1 LALALQGCEP
11 KQQIDRE
18 VHLPYAIAATADSH
32 RDEIEEIIQRYRKL
46 VFTVAIN
53 VVRDSACAEE
63 ICQETFVKV
72 WMALPSFQ
80 YRCPL
85 SAWIYQIAKNIS
97 ISHYRVKT
105 KHRYLPLHELPDVA
119 SRSYPASQ
127 RLELRDM
134 VRSLPERQRVAIEL
148 FYLQQ
153 WPIKDI
159 ALSLGIPEGTVR
171 NRLHCARH
179 ALAAM

>member
-1 LALALQGCEP
+1 
-11 KQQIDRE
+11 
-18 VHLPYAIAATADSH
+18 VPYATAVMAQSH
-32 RDEIEEIIQRYRKL
+32 KIEIEEIIQRYRKL
-46 VFTVAIN
+46 VFTVAFS

-72 WMALPSFQ
+72 WMALPSFE

-85 SAWIYQIAKNIS
+85 SAWICQIAKNTS
-97 ISHYRVKT
+97 ISHFRLRT
-105 KHRYLPLHELPDVA
+105 RHRYLPLHEVPDIA

-127 RLELRDM
+127 RLEIRDM
-134 VRSLPERQRVAIEL
+134 VCRLPEKQRLAVEL
-148 FYLQQ
+148 FYLRQ
-153 WPIKDI
+153 WPVKDVAI
-159 ALSLGIPEGTVR
+159 SLGIPEGTVR